1 MDPLVVV
8 DAVAECMAY
17 EEKELC
23 KIGNIAILIMFK
35 VAGKLI
41 ALVGILIWYIR
52 RYFIMFSKNEKW
64 NNNNY
69 AIRTKLECS
78 SCLGHL
84 AKIEASSNGIVCG
97 DNF

>member
-35 VAGKLI
+35 VAGKW
-41 ALVGILIWYIR
+41 AR
-52 RYFIMFSKNEKW
+52 RYYVVVRLARSHSESKLRLK
-64 NNNNY
+64 
-69 AIRTKLECS
+69 
-78 SCLGHL
+78 
-84 AKIEASSNGIVCG
+84 SNLSEILSGNCK
-97 DNF
+97 FFF